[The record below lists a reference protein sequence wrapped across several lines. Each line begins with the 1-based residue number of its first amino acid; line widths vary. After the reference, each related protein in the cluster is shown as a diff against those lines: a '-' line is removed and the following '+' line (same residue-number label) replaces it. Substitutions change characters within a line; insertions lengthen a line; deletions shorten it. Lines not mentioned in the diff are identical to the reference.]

1 VAVAAGVQLGAC
13 TRNFLIL
20 EYPTD
25 MGGIPWRQ
33 DLIMEP
39 EQIVNGRMP
48 LPDKPGLGVELNV
61 KALVKHKAKQKVL
74 EIPNYYERTF
84 TIPAAQS

>member
-1 VAVAAGVQLGAC
+1 MAAC

-20 EYPTD
+20 EYATD

-33 DLIMEP
+33 DLTVEP

-48 LPDKPGLGVELNV
+48 LPNKPGLGVELNINV
-61 KALVKHKAKQKVL
+61 LEKYKATRRVL
-74 EIPNYYERTF
+74 EIPNYYTRSF
-84 TIPAAQS
+84 TIPGVKS